1 MNSHKL
7 FRPFALATFLWLSLT
22 AQSTWAQEVLAASV
36 LPTSRSVQVGNPATA
51 FATIINSDP
60 ATATQC
66 SIAPASVVTAS
77 FRYQTTDAATN
88 ALTGSA
94 NTPVD
99 IPPGGSQSFVVAFT
113 PTAAFAPTDVGF
125 IFDCTN
131 TEPAP
136 SLFGVNTLL
145 LSASDTPVADIIALA
160 VTASG
165 DGIVNLPSETGSA
178 AFALASASVGTDAG
192 LVSISASTLNA
203 GLPVTTALCE
213 TNPATGQCLSPPA
226 LSLSK
231 TISASDT
238 ASYAVFVTG
247 SGSVPFDPAN
257 NRIVVE
263 FQQAGGV
270 VRGRTSVAVRVNR
283 PPTAVND
290 GFAVQQDTSMN
301 ALDVLTND
309 TDPDLP
315 TETLTITGISG
326 TSAGGTLTNLG
337 SSLAYT
343 PLPGFTGTDTFS
355 YTIEDS
361 TSASSSATVT
371 MTVNAAGGSQPAV
384 MAHYWP
390 LDETSGQSYAD
401 TVGSTS
407 ATCTNCPM
415 SVSGLI
421 GQAAQDF
428 NGINDELRVAN
439 IATVNWSANSSFT
452 IEYWMKSDS
461 ACAGLEAGVGRRD
474 SQTSL
479 EWWVGCDGGKAR
491 FQLTDRSGAGHTLVG
506 TTDIDDGNWHHVAA
520 VRDGGANENHLYV
533 DGALEASA
541 PVIYGDSFASTA
553 TLNIGWLDNN
563 AGGSHFDGQLDE
575 IAIHDGVVTDG
586 ELARHY
592 VDGSVGL
599 QRGYLGCT
607 GPVSIMPLGDSNT
620 RRQGYRVP
628 LWFDLTGSSYD
639 VDFVGSQADSCLPD
653 PPDPSQCAHDPDN
666 EGHSGWTPDDIA
678 ASLNSFLGANPPE
691 VILLHIGTN
700 DLDIPGVEDI
710 LNITDNFDPAI
721 TVVLARIIN
730 RKTFHQPTTD
740 FNIALAAMAEQRISN
755 GDKIIVV
762 DMESALTY
770 PDDMEDELHPLPVG
784 FGKMAVVWRDN
795 LSTFLPVCP

>member
-1 MNSHKL
+1 MKSHEL
-7 FRPFALATFLWLSLT
+7 FRPLTLATIFWLSLT
-22 AQSTWAQEVLAASV
+22 AQDTWAQEVLAASV

-51 FATIINSDP
+51 FATIINPDL

-66 SIAPASVVTAS
+66 SIAPASVVPAS

-113 PTAAFAPTDVGF
+113 PTAAFAPTDVEF
-125 IFDCTN
+125 TFDCTN
-131 TEPAP
+131 TDPAP
-136 SLFGVNTLL
+136 SLPGVNSLL

-178 AFALASASVGTDAG
+178 AFALASASVGADAG
-192 LVSISASTLNA
+192 LVSISASALNA

-213 TNPATGQCLSPPA
+213 TNPATGQCLSLPSF
-226 LSLSK
+226 SLSK
-231 TISASDT
+231 TISANDT

-247 SGSVPFDPAN
+247 SGAIPFDPAN

-290 GFAVQQDTSMN
+290 GFTVEQDTSLN
-301 ALDVLTND
+301 SLDVLSND

-315 TETLTITGISG
+315 AETLTITSVG
-326 TSAGGTLTNLG
+326 TPSAGGTVTNQG
-337 SSLAYT
+337 TSLAYT
-343 PLPGFTGTDTFS
+343 PLAGFTGTETFT
-355 YTIEDS
+355 YTVEDS

-371 MTVNAAGGSQPAV
+371 MTVNASGGSQSAV
-384 MAHYWP
+384 LAHYWR

-401 TVGSTS
+401 AVGSAA
-407 ATCTNCPM
+407 ATCTTCPT

-421 GQAAQDF
+421 GQAAQEF
-428 NGINDELRVAN
+428 NGVNDELRVAN
-439 IATVNWSANSSFT
+439 LTTVNWSANDSFT
-452 IEYWMKSDS
+452 IEYWMKHDT
-461 ACAGLEAGVGRRD
+461 ACAGLETGVGRKD
-474 SQTSL
+474 GQTSL

-491 FQLTDRSGAGHTLVG
+491 FQLTDRSGAGLALVG
-506 TTDIDDGNWHHVAA
+506 TTDIDDGNWHHVVA
-520 VRDGGANENHLYV
+520 VRDGGPNENRLYV
-533 DGALEASA
+533 DGVLEDSA

-575 IAIHDGVVTDG
+575 IAIHDGVVTDD
-586 ELARHY
+586 EIARHT

-607 GPVSIMPLGDSNT
+607 APVRIMPLGDSIT
-620 RRQGYRVP
+620 ARPGYRPP
-628 LWFDLTGSSYD
+628 LWFDLGGASYD
-639 VDFVGSQADSCLPD
+639 VDFVGSSPESCPD
-653 PPDPSQCAHDPDN
+653 DPSQCSYDPDN
-666 EGHSGWTPDDIA
+666 EGHSGWTPDQIA
-678 ASLNSFLGANPPE
+678 ASLNGFLGANPAD

-700 DLDIPGVEDI
+700 DLDLLGVEDI
-710 LNITDNFDPAI
+710 LNITDSFDPAI

-730 RKTFHQPTTD
+730 RMTFDQATTD
-740 FNIALAAMAEQRISN
+740 FNIAVAAMAEQRISN

-770 PDDMEDELHPLPVG
+770 PDDMQDELHPLQVG
-784 FGKMAVVWRDN
+784 FDKMAVVWRDS